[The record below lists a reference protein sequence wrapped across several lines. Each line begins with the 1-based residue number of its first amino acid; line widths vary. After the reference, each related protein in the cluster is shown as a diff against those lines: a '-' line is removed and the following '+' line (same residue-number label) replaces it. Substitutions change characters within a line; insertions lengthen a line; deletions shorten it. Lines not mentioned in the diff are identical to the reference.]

1 MLHWSWRVYSETWK
15 LKKIREQIRKIFL
28 IYLLNMVES
37 RETVKIQFE
46 ELVFVV
52 RGNPPLDEK
61 CVIDT

>member
-46 ELVFVV
+46 KLVFVV